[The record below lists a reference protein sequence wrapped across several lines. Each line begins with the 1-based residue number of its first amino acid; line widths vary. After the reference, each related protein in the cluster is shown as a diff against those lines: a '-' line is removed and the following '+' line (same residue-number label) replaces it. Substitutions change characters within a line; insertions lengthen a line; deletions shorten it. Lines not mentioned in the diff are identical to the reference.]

1 MPSIKELSPDKW
13 LNPEIIKGHRL
24 QVTIE
29 AVRIEE
35 LFNPTSPKQEKRL
48 TVKFYNKELRMI
60 LNKTQAFSL
69 ASVCATE
76 DWSKWV
82 GHSVVISVGRAPN
95 GKDIILISPVPDT
108 PQPMPSIK

>member
-1 MPSIKELSPDKW
+1 MPSIKDLFPDKW
-13 LNPEIIKGHRL
+13 LKPEIIKGHRL
-24 QVTIE
+24 QVMIE
-29 AVRIEE
+29 GVKVEE
-35 LFNPTSPKQEKRL
+35 LFNPTSRKLEKKI

-82 GHSVVISVGRAPN
+82 GHSAVISVGRAPN
-95 GKDIILISPVPDT
+95 GKDTILISPVPDVT
-108 PQPMPSIK
+108 